1 MKKDKKVFNF
11 NLPNELKDYLV
22 ARTNAKNT
30 TITQYITDL
39 IVKDKEAEM
48 TVSYKTTYFIPP
60 NLKEEFCI
68 KFGTELKDGTLSDD
82 KIGKFLHE
90 KYQKE
95 FNAKDDNK
103 NK

>member
-30 TITQYITDL
+30 TVTQYIIDL

-48 TVSYKTTYFIPP
+48 MVNYKTTYFIPS

-68 KFGTELKDGTLSDD
+68 KFGDKLKDGSLSGD
-82 KIGKFLHE
+82 KIDEFLHEKYQDEFLHE

-95 FNAKDDNK
+95 L
-103 NK
+103 